1 MGQIY
6 LVASGKGG
14 VGKTTVTANIA
25 ACLAKSGNRVL
36 CFDGDIYLKNLDILM
51 NKQDESV
58 FDIQDMYLS
67 RCDFDKAVLEHEE
80 IKGLFFVPAPSLVEE
95 DAGEIYSYMM
105 KLAVEISE
113 NYDFI
118 FIDCPAGL
126 SAVKTL
132 MTPDAVLL
140 VVATPD
146 LPSVRGAE
154 KIAEIAYAKGARAR
168 LIVNKV
174 RPDMIKKKLA
184 PNIDEI
190 IDDTTVRL
198 IGLIPD
204 DKTVLSAAAKGS
216 VLCLEKK
223 SDAEK
228 AVENISARLCGATVP
243 LMKL

>member
-154 KIAEIAYAKGARAR
+154 KIAEIAYSKGARAR

>member
-36 CFDGDIYLKNLDILM
+36 CFDGDLYLKNLDILM

-105 KLAVEISE
+105 KLAVEISD

-154 KIAEIAYAKGARAR
+154 KIAEIAYSKGARAR

-190 IDDTTVRL
+190 IDDTTV
-198 IGLIPD
+198 
-204 DKTVLSAAAKGS
+204 
-216 VLCLEKK
+216 
-223 SDAEK
+223 
-228 AVENISARLCGATVP
+228 
-243 LMKL
+243 

>member
-36 CFDGDIYLKNLDILM
+36 CFDGDLYLKNLDILM

-154 KIAEIAYAKGARAR
+154 KIAEIAYSKGARAR

>member
-1 MGQIY
+1 
-6 LVASGKGG
+6 
-14 VGKTTVTANIA
+14 
-25 ACLAKSGNRVL
+25 
-36 CFDGDIYLKNLDILM
+36 
-51 NKQDESV
+51 
-58 FDIQDMYLS
+58 
-67 RCDFDKAVLEHEE
+67 
-80 IKGLFFVPAPSLVEE
+80 
-95 DAGEIYSYMM
+95 M

>member
-154 KIAEIAYAKGARAR
+154 KIAEIAYVKGARAR

>member
-80 IKGLFFVPAPSLVEE
+80 IKGLSFVPAPSLVEE

>member
-174 RPDMIKKKLA
+174 RPDMIKKELA

>member
-36 CFDGDIYLKNLDILM
+36 CFDGDLYLKNLDILM

-105 KLAVEISE
+105 KLAVEISD

>member
-36 CFDGDIYLKNLDILM
+36 CFDGDLYLKNLDILM

>member
-154 KIAEIAYAKGARAR
+154 KIAEIACAKGARAR

>member
-154 KIAEIAYAKGARAR
+154 KIAEIAYSKGARAR

-243 LMKL
+243 LLKL

>member
-14 VGKTTVTANIA
+14 VGKTTVTANLS

-36 CFDGDIYLKNLDILM
+36 CFDGDLYLKNLDILM

-67 RCDFDKAVLEHEE
+67 RCDFEKAVLEHED

-95 DAGEIYSYMM
+95 SAAEIYSYMM
-105 KLAVEISE
+105 KLAVEISD

-126 SAVKTL
+126 GAVREL
-132 MTPDAVLL
+132 MTPDVVLL
-140 VVATPD
+140 LVATPEQS
-146 LPSVRGAE
+146 SVRGAE
-154 KIAEIAYAKGARAR
+154 KVADIADAKGARSR

-174 RPDMIKKKLA
+174 RPDLIKKKLA

-198 IGLIPD
+198 IGVIPED
-204 DKTVLSAAAKGS
+204 GAVLTAAARGS
-216 VLCLEKK
+216 VLCLGKK
-223 SDAEK
+223 CTAEK
-228 AVENISARLCGATVP
+228 AVENISARLCGADVP
-243 LMKL
+243 LLKL

>member
-67 RCDFDKAVLEHEE
+67 RRDFDKAVLEHEE

>member
-154 KIAEIAYAKGARAR
+154 KIAEIAYAQGARAR

>member
-67 RCDFDKAVLEHEE
+67 RCDIDKAVLEHEE

>member
-36 CFDGDIYLKNLDILM
+36 CFDGDLYLKNFDILM

-95 DAGEIYSYMM
+95 DAGEMYSYMM

-126 SAVKTL
+126 SAVKKL

-140 VVATPD
+140 LVATPD
-146 LPSVRGAE
+146 QPSVRGAE
-154 KIAEIAYAKGARAR
+154 KVAQIAYDKGARAR

-174 RPDMIKKKLA
+174 RPAMIKKKLA
-184 PNIDEI
+184 PNIDDI

-198 IGLIPD
+198 IGIIPD

-228 AVENISARLCGATVP
+228 AVENISARHSGATVP
-243 LMKL
+243 VLKH